1 MFEVTNSM
9 FWLMFS
15 GNPLANQHCPPQQ
28 QQQQQQ
34 PQFPPQPFP
43 RQRPSRPPP
52 RPPPP
57 RQTSLDIIQY
67 HATPTTP
74 HTPASLPNFSNAPSP
89 TVGGTAGLYAPQQL
103 QHSHSLSPSI
113 YQQQHQFQQ
122 QQQQQPLSYQPHHN
136 NHPANTVS
144 SHSALPPLVD
154 DYSDPDN
161 GDYDDDEDDDDDYEL
176 FEPWECNMCTFRN
189 HPQLNICEC
198 CDNVRIK
205 PGTLTNL
212 SRAISTNSA
221 NSSSSVAVATNAGSG
236 GSGLTSVTNRSVT
249 NINAVASGSV
259 NSLNATTSAAA
270 AAAATVSSSASANG
284 NLEHDTNLAQQQLQH
299 YALHT

>member
-1 MFEVTNSM
+1 
-9 FWLMFS
+9 MFS
-15 GNPLANQHCPPQQ
+15 GNPLANQHCPPQ

-113 YQQQHQFQQ
+113 YQQQHQF

-270 AAAATVSSSASANG
+270 ATVSSSASANG